1 MHNFDL
7 SPLFRTSVG
16 FARLNNLFDA
26 ALHIDEAPSY
36 PPYNIEKLDADRYSI
51 TIAVAGF
58 GEADVEVLVKDNTLT
73 VNGKIGDAEEAKS
86 YLYRGIAGRA
96 FNRSFQ
102 IADHIKVTGAE
113 LDNGL
118 LHIEL
123 IREIPEEMRPR
134 RIAIGNS
141 KAKSKILSHKK
152 AA

>member
-16 FARLNNLFDA
+16 FDRLNNLFDA

-36 PPYNIEKLDADRYSI
+36 PPYNIEKLDEDRYSI
-51 TIAVAGF
+51 TMAVAGF

>member
-1 MHNFDL
+1 MHNFAL

-16 FARLNNLFDA
+16 FDRLNNLFDA

-51 TIAVAGF
+51 TMAVAGF